1 LEKKRKIELS
11 EIALELSKIYF
22 LRMNVIFKE
31 KKIDERINEVLNQID
46 LLEEISELAGF
57 LANLKLSFSS
67 LENIREDILN

>member
-67 LENIREDILN
+67 LENISEDILN

>member
-1 LEKKRKIELS
+1 
-11 EIALELSKIYF
+11 
-22 LRMNVIFKE
+22 MNVIFKE

-67 LENIREDILN
+67 LENIIEDILT